1 MICSPEK
8 AVCVHLAIMWITDH
22 SMTENKFSLT
32 LHKYVHFQIKI
43 DLNKL
48 KVWVNVIFLVF
59 VYQLYITCF
68 LPYKELNSVLI

>member
-8 AVCVHLAIMWITDH
+8 AVSVHLTIMWITDH
-22 SMTENKFSLT
+22 SMTENKFFTKTLT

-48 KVWVNVIFLVF
+48 KVWVNVVF